1 MKSVLSSF
9 HLSRA
14 AEAPEQW
21 WDSMAERIRNTLL
34 DDAADPA
41 IGWILSSEG
50 FAACVRH
57 VERHL
62 TFTLD
67 DHVRAR
73 AYMMRA
79 YAVVLKRRIS
89 RLRLPVQS
97 RLAKADVVMQRA
109 FFEALAPG
117 PIARSIR
124 WMLDGLTMER
134 PDWVQSA
141 KARRLVEELSALS
154 RRREIAPHCGEWLLQ
169 LMDELLADEGS
180 RAQPWL
186 NEAMETFG
194 REIAALFVDLYR
206 MPPSQ
211 KTTVDVE
218 RMAKTLFPV
227 DGSRD
232 CPSPFHAELI
242 RKFRAGVSDTVDEPS
257 RGIMPI
263 CNLEKERWSSWTPPT
278 SLKGYGSH
286 AERMANLADGK
297 NPAEGFFG
305 PASQCWR
312 CGRESVML
320 LGGGRAALMQLA
332 HPAVAHAIR
341 DHSVV
346 HTDMVGR
353 FMRTMTSAYGVI
365 FDSVDDV
372 MEISHRVYEI
382 HKKISGRLDDVP
394 GQPAGHYHAL
404 DPEAVFWVGAT
415 LLDTTVL
422 IYDTMIRPLETKE
435 KDRWVR
441 EFGPFWAAF
450 GLPIETCPTT
460 WRDLQSYILRRTE
473 SLAPLI
479 GESARKQAAQLFGPH
494 PPWTQPAF
502 DQMRLITAYLLP
514 DSLRNAFGMQ
524 LDPRRR
530 LVARTWLFLAEQIRP
545 ALPEAVRFVPTYH
558 QASLRLWRAKLRR

>member
-9 HLSRA
+9 NASRA
-14 AEAPEQW
+14 DAAPEQW
-21 WDSMAERIRNTLL
+21 WEATAERIRLALL

-41 IGWILSSEG
+41 MAWILSSES

-73 AYMMRA
+73 AYITRA

-89 RLRLPVQS
+89 RLPLPVQS
-97 RLAKADVVMQRA
+97 RLAKADVVMKRA

-124 WMLDGLTMER
+124 WMLDGITMER

-141 KARRLVEELSALS
+141 KAWRLVHELSALS
-154 RRREIAPHCGEWLLQ
+154 RRREISSHCGEWLLQ

-180 RAQPWL
+180 RAEPWL

-194 REIAALFVDLYR
+194 REIAALFIDLNR

-211 KTTVDVE
+211 QTTRDIE
-218 RMAKTLFPV
+218 RMAKTVFPL

-232 CPSPFHAELI
+232 SPSPFHTELI
-242 RKFRAGVSDTVDEPS
+242 RRFRVGLSSTADEPS
-257 RGIMPI
+257 RGIHPAYDI
-263 CNLEKERWSSWTPPT
+263 EEARWSSWTAPT

-286 AERMANLADGK
+286 AERMAKLADGK

-305 PASQCWR
+305 PMSLSWQCS
-312 CGRESVML
+312 RESVVL

-353 FMRTMTSAYGVI
+353 FIRTMKSAYGVV

-372 MEISHRVYEI
+372 LEISHRVYEI

-394 GQPAGHYHAL
+394 GQPMGHYHAL

-415 LLDTTVL
+415 LLDTTIL
-422 IYDTMIRPLETKE
+422 MYDTMIRPLETKE
-435 KDRWVR
+435 KDRLVR
-441 EFGPFWAAF
+441 ELGPFWASF
-450 GLPIETCPTT
+450 GLPIETCPTS
-460 WRDLQSYILRRTE
+460 WRDLQSYVLRRTE

-479 GESARKQAAQLFGPH
+479 GESARTQAALLFGPH

-530 LVARTWLFLAEQIRP
+530 LFARTWLFLAEQIRP
-545 ALPEAVRFVPTYH
+545 SLPEALRFVPTYH
-558 QASLRLWRAKLRR
+558 QASWRLWRARMR